1 MFKNHNADKSV
12 NIVTKSSQT
21 FNKVKAWTASHKPQA
36 IASAIAVVVIIATL
50 GVGIAYANGAFSP
63 KKANEEK
70 TPVVTAD
77 TADIVLNITAD
88 KGWDENSTPAIVHIK
103 GLDEDNASVD
113 FYHAVKADKEGNK
126 GTSKVEVD
134 KGRYNIDVISPVNK
148 DGSAYELFDTG
159 DTTEVAISDEQDEVT
174 VDCQMT
180 FISADKVTDDMLKA
194 IVTDTKTA
202 VENGDSTLKGDN
214 GKAILDK
221 LDSNVNASPNASD
234 ETKEDASKADEEVDV
249 DSKPADTNSKPA
261 DKPSDGNANSSNSNS
276 GNSNSGN
283 SGNSGSNSGSSSNT
297 GNSGGSDKP
306 SKPAHQHS
314 WNQHTAQKWVPNMV
328 TVPDYETQKV
338 YVGTRYTFFYDGY
351 TTMSAT
357 DADNHSMELI
367 LAGVDDGYRTEDIY
381 EEKQVQ
387 VGSHQEDHGHY
398 ETYVDY
404 EYCDCGAR
412 R

>member
-1 MFKNHNADKSV
+1 M
-12 NIVTKSSQT
+12 TLT
-21 FNKVKAWTASHKPQA
+21 PTVKRLLAVTASLAMALSLAACGTAKTGEEAPGHR
-36 IASAIAVVVIIATL
+36 ITL
-50 GVGIAYANGAFSP
+50 
-63 KKANEEK
+63 
-70 TPVVTAD
+70 T
-77 TADIVLNITAD
+77 ITAD
-88 KGWDENSTPAIVHIK
+88 KGWDENSMPAIVHIK

-113 FYHAVKADKEGNK
+113 FYHAVKADKDGNK
-126 GTSKVEVD
+126 GTSEVEVD
-134 KGRYNIDVISPVNK
+134 KGRYDIDVISPVNK

-159 DTTEVAISDEQDEVT
+159 DATEIAISDEQDEVT

-221 LDSNVNASPNASD
+221 LDSNVNANPNASD
-234 ETKEDASKADEEVDV
+234 ETKEDASKADEEVNV
-249 DSKPADTNSKPA
+249 DSEPADTTSKPA
-261 DKPSDGNANSSNSNS
+261 DKPSDGNANSSSSNSGNSNS

-283 SGNSGSNSGSSSNT
+283 SGNSNSNSGSSSNT
-297 GNSGGSDKP
+297 GNSSSSDKP

-314 WNQHTAQKWVPNMV
+314 WKQHTAQKWVSNMV

-338 YVGTRYTFFYDGY
+338 AVGTRYIFFYDGY
-351 TTMSAT
+351 TTTSDTNAE
-357 DADNHSMELI
+357 NHAMELV
-367 LAGVDDGYRTEDIY
+367 LAGVDDGYRIETIY
-381 EEKQVQ
+381 ETKQVQ
-387 VGSHQEDHGHY
+387 VGSHQEDHGHN

>member
-1 MFKNHNADKSV
+1 MMDKLKN
-12 NIVTKSSQT
+12 
-21 FNKVKAWTASHKPQA
+21 WTASHKPQT

-63 KKANEEK
+63 KKANEET
-70 TPVVTAD
+70 TPVVADD

-113 FYHAVKADKEGNK
+113 FYHAVKADKDGNK

-134 KGRYNIDVISPVNK
+134 KGRYDIDVISPVNK

-159 DTTEVAISDEQDEVT
+159 DATEVAISDEQDEVT

-221 LDSNVNASPNASD
+221 LDSNVNVNPNASD

-249 DSKPADTNSKPA
+249 DSEPADTTSKPA
-261 DKPSDGNANSSNSNS
+261 DKPSNGNSNSSSSNS

-306 SKPAHQHS
+306 SQPAHQHS
-314 WNQHTAQKWVPNMV
+314 WKQHTAQKWVSNMV
-328 TVPDYETQKV
+328 TVPDYEIQKV
-338 YVGTRYTFFYDGY
+338 AVGTRYIFAYDGY
-351 TTMSAT
+351 TTTS
-357 DADNHSMELI
+357 DADAENHAMELI
-367 LAGVDDGYRTEDIY
+367 LAGLPDNYRMETIY

-404 EYCDCGAR
+404 EYCDCGATR
-412 R
+412 